1 MGKDKR
7 TLNRSSKE
15 GKAFLKEL
23 EERRMKDCVT
33 VLEQV
38 DMQFDML
45 LWCWSCGYNY
55 AMEEA
60 IKKLEKLNR
69 KMK

>member
-7 TLNRSSKE
+7 TFKQLSKE
-15 GKAFLKEL
+15 KEAFLKTL

-33 VLEQV
+33 VLEQAE
-38 DMQFDML
+38 MQFDML
-45 LWCWSCGYNY
+45 LWSWSAGYNY

-60 IKKLEKLNR
+60 IKKLEKLSGEV
-69 KMK
+69 K

>member
-69 KMK
+69 KVK